1 VTVYYADTSALLVSY
16 LPDEAGSAALRAL
29 LLEGRDPVLACRLVD
44 VEVPRALVTGVRRG
58 RIPAG
63 RLGALLD
70 QYDRD
75 VGSRR
80 RVELLGLDTAAL
92 ERARDL
98 VTRHPLRTLDA
109 IHLAVADGDGRRLA
123 GREDDL
129 VFVTRVPA
137 QAAAAAAL
145 GLATFG

>member
-16 LPDEAGSAALRAL
+16 LPDEAGSEALRAL

-58 RIPAG
+58 RIPAAA
-63 RLGALLD
+63 LHALLR

-75 VGSRR
+75 VGSHR
-80 RVELLGLDTAAL
+80 RVELLGVGTAAL
-92 ERARDL
+92 RRARDL

-123 GREDDL
+123 GHDDDL

-145 GLATFG
+145 GLPTVG

>member
-16 LPDEAGSAALRAL
+16 LPDEAGSEALRAL

-58 RIPAG
+58 RIPAA
-63 RLGALLD
+63 RLDALLE

-75 VGSRR
+75 VGSHR
-80 RVELLGLDTAAL
+80 RVELLGLGTAAL
-92 ERARDL
+92 QRARDL

-123 GREDDL
+123 GHDDDL

-145 GLATFG
+145 GLPTVG